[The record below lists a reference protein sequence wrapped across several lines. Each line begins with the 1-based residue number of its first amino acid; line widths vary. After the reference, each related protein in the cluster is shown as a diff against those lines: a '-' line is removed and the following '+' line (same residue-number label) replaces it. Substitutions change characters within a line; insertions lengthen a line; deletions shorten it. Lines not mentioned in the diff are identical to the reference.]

1 MNAAGQVMTVGGAP
15 VPSTINSV
23 RVSKF
28 YGWSDFK
35 YTVYTIKSENYRFKI
50 LNPLKLTRFLRPTTL
65 WQILMSNKHNRKE
78 RLQLL
83 LIKVQITTLIFYV
96 RTQKKYFLKF
106 D

>member
-35 YTVYTIKSENYRFKI
+35 YTVYYILYI
-50 LNPLKLTRFLRPTTL
+50 QLNPK
-65 WQILMSNKHNRKE
+65 IIDS
-78 RLQLL
+78 
-83 LIKVQITTLIFYV
+83 
-96 RTQKKYFLKF
+96 KF
-106 D
+106 